1 MSYAR
6 IAFPPVESIARK
18 AASHAWRWTWR
29 FVFAILGL
37 LASYALFAVVLG
49 LIPLNRDFVPANDGV
64 RIFLATNGMHADLVL
79 PVQTEVI
86 DWRSEYPTPLF
97 PRIDERAEF
106 ISIGWGSRAFYLN
119 TESWSDLSARTAA
132 EALSGIGRSAM
143 HIEYLARPAPGTDV
157 VALDITVDQYRK
169 LVAYIREHAVRDS
182 GTHPIV
188 IAGRHY
194 NKHDAFFEASGTYS
208 ALTTCNE
215 WTRRALN
222 RAGVR
227 VPAWSPLDTALFYH
241 LR

>member
-1 MSYAR
+1 MSYAHL
-6 IAFPPVESIARK
+6 ALPPAGSIARQT
-18 AASHAWRWTWR
+18 ASHAWRWTWR
-29 FVFAILGL
+29 IAFALIGL
-37 LASYALFAVVLG
+37 LAAYVVLAVVLG
-49 LIPLNRDFVPANDGV
+49 LIPLNRDFVPADNGV
-64 RIFLATNGMHADLVL
+64 KIFITTNGMHADLVL
-79 PVQTEVI
+79 PVQSDVI
-86 DWRSEYPTPLF
+86 DWRNEYPTPLF
-97 PRIDERAEF
+97 PRIDQAARY

-119 TESWSDLSARTAA
+119 TESWSDLSAQTAA
-132 EALSGIGRSAM
+132 EALSGVGRSAM
-143 HIEYLARPAPGTDV
+143 HIEYLPPPKPGADV
-157 VALDITVDQYRK
+157 IPLSLNAEQYRE
-169 LVAYIREHAVRDS
+169 LVAYIREHALRDA
-182 GTHPIV
+182 GAHPIV